1 MSSQITTKEV
11 VEKVS
16 SLKKKP
22 SLETVLE
29 GLKEQERLE
38 KVLVVLIDTSGSM
51 SEMME
56 TASKIDVAWRVF
68 KQELMPNM
76 AGWSYGILSF
86 DDYINWLV
94 RPGSN
99 VRTLDLDSVAHYTG
113 GGTNMGEALK
123 TAWSWVKG
131 NATSARFILLT
142 DGQANVMPKEIILS
156 LARENTN
163 IPIDTVGIGQGTGDY
178 DPEFLKQLSAIT
190 GGMFSVASSIQLL
203 ATTIKKLS
211 PKERP
216 LLGTVKEMT

>member
-1 MSSQITTKEV
+1 MSSQITTKDV
-11 VEKVS
+11 VERVS

-22 SLETVLE
+22 SLETMLE

-38 KVLVVLIDTSGSM
+38 KVLVVLIDTSSSM
-51 SEMME
+51 LGQME
-56 TASKIDVAWRVF
+56 TSSKIEVAWRVF
-68 KQELMPNM
+68 NQELMPNM

-86 DDYINWLV
+86 NDYINWLV
-94 RPGSN
+94 WPGSN
-99 VRTLDLDSVAHYTG
+99 AKTLDSVPPTCGSTH
-113 GGTNMGEALK
+113 MGEALK
-123 TAWSWVKG
+123 TAWIWVKG

-142 DGQANVMPKEIILS
+142 DGQANYMPKEIILS

-163 IPIDTVGIGQGTGDY
+163 IPIDTVGIGQGTGEY

-190 GGMFSVASSIQLL
+190 GGMFSAADSVKLL

-216 LLGTVKEMT
+216 LLGTVNKEK